1 MMHGHVARL
10 AVASVLALT
19 TACPLDPGEETTT
32 GNETG
37 DDSTGGT
44 DPTAVTVT
52 SPSTTA
58 PSTSSPSTTAPST
71 TDATETMTTD
81 VTATES
87 TTDEPTST
95 TDESG
100 SSSSGGPIVGTPATI
115 PEIQQGDVDEDTAVE
130 ITDAI
135 TTAIGFGGF
144 FMQDAAGGEWSGIW
158 VYVGDDGEV
167 PALGD
172 VVTVVGVYEEFYDL
186 SQIDATGGGSMVVT
200 DSPGEGN
207 VPAPEALAITDLGE
221 SWESVFVR
229 VADDTFTVQEL
240 SDVKDV
246 NEFRV
251 ENEGGDSIWVDDFM
265 YDVVEEGDLAGFGV
279 GATFDAIQG
288 PLNFT
293 FDEFKIAPRT
303 VDDLSNY
310 MAP

>member
-1 MMHGHVARL
+1 MMHGHARL
-10 AVASVLALT
+10 AVASLLALT
-19 TACPLDPGEETTT
+19 TACPLDPGEESTT

-37 DDSTGGT
+37 EDTTGGS

-52 SPSTTA
+52 SPSTTSA
-58 PSTSSPSTTAPST
+58 TSSATAQPTATTT
-71 TDATETMTTD
+71 TDTTTETMTTD
-81 VTATES
+81 VTATEP
-87 TTDEPTST
+87 TTDEPT

-135 TTAIGFGGF
+135 VTAIGFGGF

-158 VYVGDDGEV
+158 VYVGDDGTL

-172 VVTVVGVYEEFYDL
+172 VVTVVGVYEEFFDL
-186 SQIDATGGGSMVVT
+186 SQIDATGGGSMEVT

-207 VPAPEALAITDLGE
+207 VPAPEALTLADLGE
-221 SWESVFVR
+221 SWEGVFVR

-240 SDVKDV
+240 HEMKDV

-251 ENEGGDSIWVDDFM
+251 ENEGGDSVWVDDFM
-265 YDVVEEGDLAGFGV
+265 YDVIEEGDLADFGV

-293 FDEFKIAPRT
+293 FEEFKIAPRT
-303 VDDLSNY
+303 LDDLSNY